1 MICLSGN
8 SKMGPQK
15 YHIQPKKNT
24 EQSLKS
30 YILNLVYFS
39 TAKICISTLILFP
52 FMSATQHK
60 RPKKWNNSIKSP
72 RNTLCIESCVI
83 FI

>member
-15 YHIQPKKNT
+15 YHIQPKKNM
-24 EQSLKS
+24 EQTLKS

-39 TAKICISTLILFP
+39 TAKICITTLILFP
-52 FMSATQHK
+52 FMSATKHK
-60 RPKKWNNSIKSP
+60 R
-72 RNTLCIESCVI
+72 
-83 FI
+83 